1 MTSYRRIRWDPVVLG
16 PPALA
21 LIAVLA
27 MLMTISDPIHRAS
40 APAPNEAPRE
50 LRLVTSALET
60 ASIRPA
66 ASRLRRPSIREE
78 MILAPP
84 GTGSTERTEDWSS
97 PLMVP
102 ASGPLDL
109 RSVQAP

>member
-21 LIAVLA
+21 LIAMLA
-27 MLMTISDPIHRAS
+27 MLMTISDPIHRVS
-40 APAPNEAPRE
+40 APAPKEAPRE

-66 ASRLRRPSIREE
+66 ASRPRRPSIREE

-84 GTGSTERTEDWSS
+84 DTVSTELIEVWSP
-97 PLMVP
+97 PLMVR
-102 ASGPLDL
+102 AFGPLEL
-109 RSVQAP
+109 RSIQAP

>member
-1 MTSYRRIRWDPVVLG
+1 MTLYRRIRWDPIVLG

-27 MLMTISDPIHRAS
+27 MLMTISDPIRRVS
-40 APAPNEAPRE
+40 APAPKEAPRE

-66 ASRLRRPSIREE
+66 ASRPRRPSIREE
-78 MILAPP
+78 MILVPP
-84 GTGSTERTEDWSS
+84 DTVSTKLIEVWS
-97 PLMVP
+97 PPPMVP
-102 ASGPLDL
+102 AFGPLGL
-109 RSVQAP
+109 RSIQAP